1 MFKKA
6 SIFLIIIFS
15 HFAFAGVS
23 GTPNPNANTEEYV
36 FNYQISAKNDYTL
49 VKHDS
54 YPGDPAPFFWKRKKY
69 ASTEV
74 LMLGQAIFCIFHNL
88 KHLLLFS

>member
-23 GTPNPNANTEEYV
+23 GTPNPNANIEEYV
-36 FNYQISAKNDYTL
+36 FSYQISAKNNYTL
-49 VKHDS
+49 VNIDNYKVVS
-54 YPGDPAPFFWKRKKY
+54 GNIIGNLVIGEASGPLVTKGQFF
-69 ASTEV
+69 
-74 LMLGQAIFCIFHNL
+74 
-88 KHLLLFS
+88 